1 MEPCSRVARLTA
13 HIRSG
18 IIGAMDEYGFV
29 RIACA
34 VPPVTVAG
42 VHRNVDAMLRLL
54 DRAGDEGA
62 DLVAFPE
69 LCLTGYACGDL
80 FRQRRLLE
88 SAVTGLARFASESAG
103 LPVAAVVGLPVEYRG
118 LLLNCAAMVSGG
130 RILGLVPKTYIPNYN
145 EFYEDRWFASSKELT
160 TLRNTTND
168 EWEHAGAI
176 FSDSGGD
183 SRPVAGRTGRHMGH
197 SGLTVECAGQYIP
210 IGTDLL
216 FSIQGE
222 GSTEAPSIGF
232 NAQVGRT
239 TPGHGSPG
247 VLVGLEICED
257 LWSPIPP
264 STRAALHGAEVLVN
278 ISASNDLV
286 GKIGYRTDLIRGQ
299 SARCL
304 CAYAYS
310 AAGVGESSTDT
321 VYGGHTMI
329 AENGTILAEGNRFSR
344 APVLTIADV
353 DVDFLRHERRNY
365 TTFREAVGIEGGG
378 HGRIVTVPGPFSVR
392 SLELK
397 RTLVPHPFVPPDAHD
412 LEDRCRE
419 IFRIQ
424 SAGLATRLAHIG
436 CSSVCIGLSG
446 GLDSTL
452 ALLVTVEAFR
462 ELGLNIE
469 GIHCITMPGFGTSDR
484 TRGNVDKLCASLSL
498 NLETVD
504 IRPACELH
512 LKDIGHSGKPE
523 DTAYENV
530 QARQRTMVLMNK
542 ANMLGGIVIGTGDLS
557 ELALGWCTYNGDHMS
572 MYGVNAGVPKTL
584 VKFLVR
590 YVAEKWA
597 SPETSSVLLDIVDTP
612 ISPELLPTD
621 SDGAI
626 AQKTEDTIGPYELH
640 DFFLYHGI
648 RCGFRPA
655 KVLLMATLAFGEK
668 YDKDTILKWL
678 RVFYTRFFSQQF
690 KRSCLPDGPKVGTI
704 ALSPRGDWR
713 MPSDAKADEWL
724 AELDEID

>member
-1 MEPCSRVARLTA
+1 
-13 HIRSG
+13 
-18 IIGAMDEYGFV
+18 MDEYGFV

-42 VHRNVDAMLRLL
+42 VKRNTDAMLDLL
-54 DRAGDEGA
+54 RRAGEEGA

-80 FRQRRLLE
+80 FRQRRLLD
-88 SAVTGLARFASESAG
+88 SAAEGLARFAHESAG
-103 LPVAAVVGLPVEYRG
+103 LTLAAVVGLPVEYRG
-118 LLLNCAAMVSGG
+118 LLFNCAAVVSGG

-145 EFYEDRWFASSKELT
+145 EFYEDRWFASSRKLAGIRSAVDAVDA
-160 TLRNTTND
+160 RNRS
-168 EWEHAGAI
+168 WEHPGERPPGT
-176 FSDSGGD
+176 GGL
-183 SRPVAGRTGRHMGH
+183 AF
-197 SGLTVECAGQYIP
+197 ECAGQAVP

-216 FSIQGE
+216 FSLNGGRNGQG
-222 GSTEAPSIGF
+222 SAIGF
-232 NAQVGRT
+232 NTTETAGSGRMK
-239 TPGHGSPG
+239 PVHGSRCVTVG
-247 VLVGLEICED
+247 VEICED

-264 STRAALHGAEVLVN
+264 STRAALNGAEVLVN

-299 SARCL
+299 SARCI

-310 AAGVGESSTDT
+310 AAGVGESTTDT

-329 AENGTILAEGNRFSR
+329 AENGTILAEGERFGR
-344 APVLTIADV
+344 GPVLTIADV
-353 DVDFLRHERRNY
+353 DIDFLRHERRNY
-365 TTFREAVGIEGGG
+365 TTFRDAVGLEGGCRV
-378 HGRIVTVPGPFSVR
+378 RIVAVPGPFSAGT
-392 SLELK
+392 LGLK
-397 RTLVPHPFVPPDAHD
+397 RPIVPRPFVPPDAYD

-436 CSSVCIGLSG
+436 CSTACIGLSG

-462 ELGLNIE
+462 ELDLATE
-469 GIHCITMPGFGTSDR
+469 GIRCVTMPGFGTSAR
-484 TRGNVDKLCASLSL
+484 TRGNVEKLCASMGLH
-498 NLETVD
+498 LETVD

-512 LKDIGHSGKPE
+512 LRDIGHSGKPE

-542 ANMLGGIVIGTGDLS
+542 ANMVGGIVIGTGDLS

-590 YVAEKWA
+590 FVAEQWA
-597 SPETSSVLLDIVDTP
+597 NPETSGVLLDIVDTP

-640 DFFLYHGI
+640 DFFLYNGI

-655 KVLLMATLAFGEK
+655 KVLLLATLAFEDT
-668 YDKDTILKWL
+668 YERETILKWL

-724 AELDEID
+724 AELADLAEID